1 MLVFRSLTIG
11 LLGACVFLLVGLDE
25 ARTPEVVYLPAATA
39 APAPAPA
46 TTRDI
51 TVIDVAPGVS
61 ASTIASLVRLHEGE
75 QIVAVGDRHVDN
87 ALAAGIAAG
96 DVIRR
101 DGKLLDLTISGTG
114 AGVRRVLVI
123 IH

>member
-39 APAPAPA
+39 APAPA

-114 AGVRRVLVI
+114 AGIRRVLVI